1 MGYVTMWA
9 YVWDF
14 AHGGLRKAVREI
26 KSAGLD
32 AVSVAAKYHSVEHLQ
47 PRAKGK
53 KWFVSRQ
60 AACYFRPDPHS
71 YRYTVIKPFPSPLL
85 GEEDLFGKI
94 CDAATKEGVQ
104 VIAWTVFLHDTRTGL
119 QHPDACMVNCFG
131 DIYTS
136 NLCPANP
143 EVREFVK
150 GLCRDLSRYP
160 LMAIECESL
169 HYGGVGHFHGHEKVG
184 MVLSEADEFL
194 LGLCFCQY
202 CQRAAKQQG
211 INAASLRRTVA
222 RLVEETLATGKPSA
236 GSVEELMDR
245 LPDLKGV
252 AAAREQVV
260 STLVREAAAES
271 AVPLSFILM
280 GSGWVIGA
288 TPASLDGSVARFEIL
303 AYTHDPRTVAR
314 RVREALREIKVP
326 ERLVVGLQAYAPAA
340 PEEETLLSNVRAALQ
355 AGASNFSFY
364 HYGIM
369 PPAHLAWIAKAVAL
383 IKQNGG

>member
-14 AHGGLRKAVREI
+14 AHAGLRKAVREI

-60 AACYFRPDPHS
+60 AACYFRPTPRF
-71 YRYTVIKPFPSPLL
+71 YRTTTIKPFPSPLL
-85 GEEDLFGKI
+85 KEGDLFGQV
-94 CDAATKEGVQ
+94 CEAAVKEGLQ

-131 DIYTS
+131 DVYTS

-169 HYGGVGHFHGHEKVG
+169 HYGGVGHFHGHEKIG
-184 MVLSEADEFL
+184 WVLTEVDEFL
-194 LGLCFCQY
+194 LGLCFCRF
-202 CQRAAKQQG
+202 CQQAAKQQG
-211 INAASLRRTVA
+211 VNAASLRRAVA
-222 RLVEETLATGKPSA
+222 QLVEQTLATGKSPA
-236 GSVEELMDR
+236 GSVAELMER
-245 LPDLKGV
+245 LPDLKGMV
-252 AAAREQVV
+252 AARKQVV
-260 STLVREAAAES
+260 ATLVHEAAVES

-280 GSGWVIGA
+280 GAREVIGA
-288 TPASLDGSVARFEIL
+288 AAETLDGAVARFEIL
-303 AYTHDPRTVAR
+303 AYTNDASVVAQ
-314 RVREALREIKVP
+314 RVRDALREIKAP

-355 AGASNFSFY
+355 ANARNFSFY

-369 PPAHLAWIAKAVAL
+369 PPAHLAWIAKAAAL
-383 IKQNGG
+383 IKQNGR